1 MRTFFWKNSTD
12 EQRLAALQRPAT
24 LAKGDLSAKVAE
36 ILAAVKSGGDEALRS
51 LTAKFDQVELSAL
64 EVTSEEFAAARKS
77 VGQGAREAL
86 EHAARNIEKF
96 HLAQIPVNQAIETQ
110 PGVTCERQYRPIVRV
125 GLYVPG
131 GSACLPSTVLMLGIP
146 SRLAGCELRVLV
158 TPPRKDGSVDPFI
171 LEAARICRIDKV
183 FKVGGAQAIAALA
196 YGTESIPKVDKIFG
210 PGNAYV
216 TEAKE
221 QVASQSASAID
232 MPAGP
237 SEVLVVADANADPV
251 FVAADLL
258 SQAEHGPDSQVV
270 LVTDSEEMVTKV
282 QAEIA
287 AQLATLPRAS
297 IATQALEKSLSIV
310 VNSVA
315 EAIAVSNQYAPEHL
329 ILQVDMAARY
339 KDRILNAGSVFLG
352 PWSPESAGDYASG
365 TNHVLPT
372 YGYARSYSGLSVD
385 SFLKQITFQ
394 ELTEKGI
401 KALGPV
407 IETLATIEGL
417 DAHCQAVTLRLKALG
432 SRETL

>member
-12 EQRLAALQRPAT
+12 EQRQAALKRPAQ
-24 LAKGDLSAKVAE
+24 ANKGDLTAKVAE
-36 ILAAVKSGGDEALRS
+36 ILAEVKANGDTALRS
-51 LTAKFDQVELSAL
+51 FTAKFDNVELTAL
-64 EVTSEEFAAARKS
+64 EVSSAEFAAAKKS
-77 VGQGAREAL
+77 VGVGAREAL
-86 EHAARNIEKF
+86 ERAAANIEKF
-96 HLAQIPVNQAIETQ
+96 HVAQIPVNQSVETES
-110 PGVTCERQYRPIVRV
+110 GVVCERQFRPVSRV

-131 GSACLPSTVLMLGIP
+131 GSACLPSTVLMLGVP
-146 SRLAGCELRVLV
+146 SRLAGCELRVLC

-171 LEAARICRIDKV
+171 LEAARLCRIDKV

-196 YGTESIPKVDKIFG
+196 YGTESVPKVDKIFG
-210 PGNAYV
+210 PGNSWV

-221 QVASQSASAID
+221 QVASAGAAID

-237 SEVLVVADANADPV
+237 SEVLVIADANANPV

-282 QAEIA
+282 QAEVA
-287 AQLATLPRAS
+287 AQLKQLPRET
-297 IATQALEKSLSIV
+297 IAAAALEKSLSIV
-310 VNSVA
+310 VNTIA

-329 ILQVDMAARY
+329 IVQVDQAARY

-372 YGYARSYSGLSVD
+372 YGFARAYSGLSVD

-401 KALGPV
+401 QGLGET
-407 IETLATIEGL
+407 IEILATIERL
-417 DAHCQAVTLRLKALG
+417 DAHRNAVSVRLAALNQAKEKA
-432 SRETL
+432 

>member
-1 MRTFFWKNSTD
+1 MRTLAWKNSTE
-12 EQRLAALQRPAT
+12 EQRRMALQRPAMRNRGELT
-24 LAKGDLSAKVAE
+24 AKVAE
-36 ILAAVKSGGDEALRS
+36 ILAEVKKSGDAALRAF
-51 LTAKFDQVELSAL
+51 TEKFDKVELSGL
-64 EVTSEEFAAARKS
+64 EVTLQEFETAKKS
-77 VGQGAREAL
+77 VGVGAREAL
-86 EHAARNIEKF
+86 NQAARNIEKF
-96 HLAQIPVNQAIETQ
+96 HLAQIPINQTVETQ
-110 PGVTCERQYRPIVRV
+110 PGVACERQFRPVVKV

-146 SRLAGCELRVLV
+146 SRLAGCDLRVLC

-183 FKVGGAQAIAALA
+183 FKVGGAQAIGALA
-196 YGTESIPKVDKIFG
+196 YGTESIPRVDKIFG
-210 PGNAYV
+210 PGNAWV

-221 QVASQSASAID
+221 QVASTTAAAID

-237 SEVLVVADANADPV
+237 SEVLVIADANANPV
-251 FVAADLL
+251 FIAADLL

-270 LVTDSEEMVTKV
+270 LVTDSEEMVNKV
-282 QAEIA
+282 QIEIA
-287 AQLATLPRAS
+287 AQLAHLSRAS
-297 IATQALEKSLSIV
+297 IAAEALEKSLSIV

-315 EAIAVSNQYAPEHL
+315 EAIEVSNEYAPEHL
-329 ILQVDMAARY
+329 ILQVDHAARY

-394 ELTEKGI
+394 QLTEKGI
-401 KALGPV
+401 RNLG
-407 IETLATIEGL
+407 ETIQVLATIEGL
-417 DAHCQAVTLRLKALG
+417 DAHANAVTVRLAALG
-432 SRETL
+432 NGVYP